1 MSILKLNS
9 AKPGVKRPLKVQD
22 LADLW
27 YGLNTALAQGTDAS
41 PRIWCGFN
49 ANGDDSFT
57 SGVIAYK
64 GRLYLYDDSDP
75 IFFEDSIYGVEIS
88 TDDNRVMGDG
98 TTQLFS
104 YACIVTND
112 STLPGAVF
120 IGDASPSNIKAWKG
134 PLSIPDSFIV
144 ERMIEGLAIS
154 TPKLANNA
162 VTTSKLANSA
172 VTTSKLA
179 YALRPCALSSLT
191 YDYTASSTSS
201 AIYLAD
207 LITSPGATASGLWEM
222 KTAKVA
228 YNRTVSPLVVTI
240 RAFNLGSSF
249 PDWPA
254 ILPLMLLYSS
264 DTVNTVGVRIEY
276 PLPFANQAGLRY
288 SKTYTVNSGDTIQF
302 MLTKVPSRLGYVPT
316 SVIFNES

>member
-9 AKPGVKRPLKVQD
+9 ANPGVKRPLKVQD

-27 YGLNTALAQGTDAS
+27 HGLNTALAQGTETS
-41 PRIWCGFN
+41 PRILCGFN

-57 SGVIAYK
+57 SGGIAYN

-75 IFFEDSIYGVEIS
+75 IFFGDSIYGAEIP

-104 YACIVTND
+104 YACIVTKN

-120 IGDASPSNIKAWKG
+120 IGVASPSNIQAWRG
-134 PLSIPDSFIV
+134 PLSIPDLSITRNMIV
-144 ERMIEGLAIS
+144 ETAIS
-154 TPKLANNA
+154 
-162 VTTSKLANSA
+162 TSKLANSA
-172 VTTSKLA
+172 VTAPKLA
-179 YALRPCALSSLT
+179 YALRPCTLSSLT
-191 YDYTASSTSS
+191 YDYTASSTSL
-201 AIYLAD
+201 AISLVD
-207 LITSPGATASGLWEM
+207 LITSPGATKSGLWEM

-228 YNRTVSPLVVTI
+228 YKKTLSPLVVTI
-240 RAFNLGSSF
+240 QAYNLGSPF

-254 ILPLMLLYSS
+254 VLPLMLSYSS
-264 DTVNTVGVRIEY
+264 DTVATVDVRIEY

-288 SKTYTVNSGDTIQF
+288 SKTYTVKSGDTIQF
-302 MLTKVPSRLGYVPT
+302 MLTQVPSKLGYVPT
-316 SVIFNES
+316 SVIFNE